1 MGSIMERS
9 ILGVF
14 DRFTGLCQAG
24 EGAFAGG
31 TPGISGKKTSK
42 LESLLKLNSFT
53 FVTSMSDYESFH
65 DIQGFNGIG
74 DSCIYLAVHDNKS
87 YFSNVRT
94 DGSFTGPDVAASFGR
109 PGCTEGI
116 TEILDSLIDMA
127 GSKGFDRPVYLVF
140 GNIDDSVSQEWVEDT
155 LHRCALLESR
165 GGGLVHVL
173 WSGFSSVAFA
183 CCGLFDGCG
192 YYDGLGNMGVYCL
205 MTKGRSKPM
214 YVPVDGH
221 MLAYLKSRLLR
232 GLAGC

>member
-1 MGSIMERS
+1 MERS

-14 DRFTGLCQAG
+14 DGFTGLCQTG
-24 EGAFAGG
+24 EGASVGG
-31 TPGISGKKTSK
+31 ASGISGKKT
-42 LESLLKLNSFT
+42 LKLNDLLTSNSFT
-53 FVTSMSDYESFH
+53 FVTSMNDYESFP
-65 DIQGFNGIG
+65 DVQGFNGIG

-94 DGSFTGPDVAASFGR
+94 DGSFTEPDVAVTFGR
-109 PGCTEGI
+109 PGSTEDI
-116 TEILDSLIDMA
+116 TKILDSLFDRA
-127 GSKGFDRPVYLVF
+127 EKEGFDRPVYLVF
-140 GNIDDSVSQEWVEDT
+140 GCIDDSVSEEWVEDT
-155 LHRCALLESR
+155 LKRCALLESR

-183 CCGLFDGCG
+183 CCGLFDGFG
-192 YYDGLGNMGVYCL
+192 SYDGLGNMGLYCL
-205 MTKGRSKPM
+205 MTKGCSKPM